1 MREAIKLKG
10 ETGTWEMVIGLEIH
24 AQVNCISKLFSGSAT
39 DFGASPNSQVSFV
52 DAAMP
57 GMLPVINNE
66 AVNQAIKTGHAL
78 NAKINNTSIFDRKN
92 YFYPDLPQGYQI
104 SQFKSPIVGEGW
116 INIDLD
122 KGDIKKIGIERLHL
136 EQDAGKLMHDQHPRL
151 SFVDLNRSGI
161 PLMEIVS
168 KPDMRDWEEAGAYL
182 RKLRSIVR
190 YIGSCD
196 GNMDQGSLRCD
207 ANISVRRPGEEF
219 GTRCELKNIN
229 SVKFMMKAVEYEAYR
244 QIEIIENGGVVKQET
259 RLYDPSKNET
269 RSMRSKE
276 EAHDY
281 RYFPDPDLLPLNI
294 SNERIEKYKNELPEL
309 PDQKRERFQQD
320 YGLSFYDADV
330 LTADKSY
337 ADFFEIVSK
346 ERDAKFVANW
356 IITNFFAMLNE
367 VEKSIEESPVN
378 AMQLGELFDL
388 IQDGTISGRTAKDV
402 FEEMFTKGGSAKD
415 IVESKGLKQISN
427 TDELESMAK
436 KIIEDNSEQV
446 SKYKNGNEKLFGWFV
461 GQMMKNTGG
470 TANPKVVNEILKTLL
485 NE

>member
-24 AQVNCISKLFSGSAT
+24 AQVNCKSKLFSGSAT

-116 INIDLD
+116 INIDLG

-337 ADFFEIVSK
+337 ADFFEIVSE

>member
-1 MREAIKLKG
+1 MRKPITLKG

-24 AQVNCISKLFSGSAT
+24 AQVNCKSKLFSGSAT
-39 DFGASPNSQVSFV
+39 DFGASPNSQVSYV

-78 NAKINNTSIFDRKN
+78 NAKINNISIFDRKN

-116 INIDLD
+116 IVIDLG
-122 KGDIKKIGIERLHL
+122 KGETKKIGIERLHL

-168 KPDMRDWEEAGAYL
+168 MPDMRDWEEAGAYL

-244 QIEIIENGGVVKQET
+244 QIEIIENGGEVKQET
-259 RLYDPSKNET
+259 RLYDPNKNET

-309 PDQKRERFQQD
+309 PDQKRERFQKD
-320 YGLSFYDADV
+320 FGLSFYDADV

-346 ERDAKFVANW
+346 NRDTKFVANW

-367 VEKSIEESPVN
+367 VEKSVEESPVN
-378 AMQLGELFDL
+378 AEQLGELFDL
-388 IQDGTISGRTAKDV
+388 IKEGTISGRTAKEV
-402 FEEMFTKGGSAKD
+402 FEEMFTKGGNAGD
-415 IVESKGLKQISN
+415 IVDAKGLKQISN

-436 KIIEDNSEQV
+436 NIIEENTDQV
-446 SKYKNGNEKLFGWFV
+446 SKFKNGNEKLFGWFV
-461 GQMMKNTGG
+461 GQMMKSTGG
-470 TANPKVVNEILKTLL
+470 TANPKVVNEILKNLL
-485 NE
+485 NK